1 MSINFKIA
9 FRFMKSNKVQTT
21 LISLGIALGVAV
33 QIFLG
38 LLINNLNDNLLNK
51 TIGSSSQITITSENK
66 EDKLIKDYGNIVE
79 DIKSNEG
86 NTITDLLTILDTP
99 ALVNNGD
106 SNESILVR
114 GLNYSED
121 NDIYDIKN
129 KITEGEFPTNN
140 GDVLIGKGISDSLN
154 LNIGDEFTLITSN
167 NNETL
172 VKVSGIVDMQVK
184 TLNDSWVLTSL
195 ESAQNLFNQYNSI
208 TTIEMK
214 IDMDK
219 IFDADAIAA
228 NISTYIP
235 ESLNITNWK
244 EDNGSLLDALS
255 GQKSSSLT
263 IQVFIIISV
272 TMSIAGVLAI
282 SVLQKS
288 KQIGILKA
296 MGIKNKAA
304 ASIFLLQGLIFGV
317 IGTTIGTALGITLFK
332 IFNIVVKTSDGSP
345 LVPGNMYFGFIAI
358 SILLSIAASIIAAGV
373 AARKSLK
380 LDPMDII
387 RNN

>member
-9 FRFMKSNKVQTT
+9 SRFMKSNKAQTT

-51 TIGSSSQITITSENK
+51 TIGSSSQITITSQNK
-66 EDKLIKDYGNIVE
+66 EDKIIKDYGNIVE

-86 NTITDLLTILDTP
+86 NAITDLLTILDTP

-140 GDVLIGKGISDSLN
+140 GDVLIGTGVSNSLN

-184 TLNDSWVLTSL
+184 ALNDSWVLTSL
-195 ESAQNLFNQYNSI
+195 ESAQNLFNQDNSI

-219 IFDADAIAA
+219 IFDADTIAA

-235 ESLNITNWK
+235 ENLNITNWK

-332 IFNIVVKTSDGSP
+332 IFNIVVKISDGSP
-345 LVPGNMYFGFIAI
+345 LVPGNMYFGFIVI
-358 SILLSIAASIIAAGV
+358 SVLLSIASSIIAAGV

>member
-9 FRFMKSNKVQTT
+9 SRFMKSNKAQTT

-51 TIGSSSQITITSENK
+51 TIGSSSQITITSQNK
-66 EDKLIKDYGNIVE
+66 EDKIIKDYGNIVE

-86 NTITDLLTILDTP
+86 NAITDLLTILDTP

-140 GDVLIGKGISDSLN
+140 GDVLIGTGVSNSLN

-184 TLNDSWVLTSL
+184 ALNDSWVLTSL
-195 ESAQNLFNQYNSI
+195 ESAQNLFNQDNSI

-219 IFDADAIAA
+219 IFDADTIAA

-235 ESLNITNWK
+235 ENLNITNWK

-255 GQKSSSLT
+255 GQKSSSLI

-358 SILLSIAASIIAAGV
+358 SALLSIASSIIAAGI

>member
-9 FRFMKSNKVQTT
+9 SRFMKSNKAQTT

-51 TIGSSSQITITSENK
+51 TIGSSSQITITSQNK
-66 EDKLIKDYGNIVE
+66 EDKIIKDYGNIVE
-79 DIKSNEG
+79 DIKSNED
-86 NTITDLLTILDTP
+86 NSITDLLTILDTP

-140 GDVLIGKGISDSLN
+140 GDVLIGTGVSDSLN

-184 TLNDSWVLTSL
+184 ALNDSWVLTSL
-195 ESAQNLFNQYNSI
+195 ESAQNLFNQDNSI

-219 IFDADAIAA
+219 IFDADTIAA
-228 NISTYIP
+228 NISTYTP
-235 ESLNITNWK
+235 GNLNITNWK

-317 IGTTIGTALGITLFK
+317 IGTTVGTALGITLFK

-358 SILLSIAASIIAAGV
+358 SVLLSIASSVIAAGV

>member
-1 MSINFKIA
+1 MSTNFKIA
-9 FRFMKSNKVQTT
+9 SRFMKSNKAQTT
-21 LISLGIALGVAV
+21 LISLGIAIGVAV

-51 TIGSSSQITITSENK
+51 TIGSSSQITITSKNK
-66 EDKLIKDYGNIVE
+66 EDKIIKDYENIVE

-86 NTITDLLTILDTP
+86 NTITDLLTVLDTP

-106 SNESILVR
+106 SNESLLVR

-121 NDIYDIKN
+121 NDIYDITN
-129 KITEGEFPTNN
+129 KITEGEFPTTN
-140 GDVLIGKGISDSLN
+140 GDVLIGTGVSESLN
-154 LNIGDEFTLITSN
+154 LKVGDEFTLITSSN
-167 NNETL
+167 KETL
-172 VKVSGIVDMQVK
+172 VRVSGIVDMQVK
-184 TLNDSWVLTSL
+184 ALNDAWVLTSL
-195 ESAQNLFNQYNSI
+195 QSAQSLFNQENSI

-219 IFDADAIAA
+219 IFDSDTIAS

-235 ESLNITNWK
+235 ENLNVSNWK

-317 IGTTIGTALGITLFK
+317 IGTTIGTALGIILFK
-332 IFNIVVKTSDGSP
+332 IFNIAVKTSDGSP

-380 LDPMDII
+380 LDPIDII

>member
-9 FRFMKSNKVQTT
+9 SRFMKSNKAQTT

-51 TIGSSSQITITSENK
+51 TIGSSSQVTIASQNK
-66 EDKLIKDYGNIVE
+66 EDKIIKDYGNIVE

-140 GDVLIGKGISDSLN
+140 GDVLIGTGVSDSLN
-154 LNIGDEFTLITSN
+154 LSVGDEFTLITSN

-184 TLNDSWVLTSL
+184 ALNDSWALTSL
-195 ESAQNLFNQYNSI
+195 ESAQNLFNQDNSI

-219 IFDADAIAA
+219 IFDADTIAS

-235 ESLNITNWK
+235 ENLNITNWK

>member
-9 FRFMKSNKVQTT
+9 SRFMKSNKAQTT

-51 TIGSSSQITITSENK
+51 TIGSSSQVTIASQNK
-66 EDKLIKDYGNIVE
+66 EDKIIKDYGNIVE

-140 GDVLIGKGISDSLN
+140 GDVLIGTGVSDSLN
-154 LNIGDEFTLITSN
+154 LSVGDEFTLITSN

-184 TLNDSWVLTSL
+184 ALNDSWALTSL
-195 ESAQNLFNQYNSI
+195 ESAQNLFNQDNSI

-219 IFDADAIAA
+219 IFDADTIAS

-235 ESLNITNWK
+235 ENLNITNWK

-358 SILLSIAASIIAAGV
+358 SVLLSIASSVIAAGV

>member
-9 FRFMKSNKVQTT
+9 SRFMKSNKAQTT

-51 TIGSSSQITITSENK
+51 TIGSSSQITITSQNK
-66 EDKLIKDYGNIVE
+66 EDKIIKDYGNIVE

-86 NTITDLLTILDTP
+86 NAITDLLTILDTP

-140 GDVLIGKGISDSLN
+140 GDVLIGTGVSNSLN

-184 TLNDSWVLTSL
+184 ALNDSWVLTSL
-195 ESAQNLFNQYNSI
+195 ESAQNLFNQDNSI

-219 IFDADAIAA
+219 IFDADTIAA

-235 ESLNITNWK
+235 ENLNITNWK

-358 SILLSIAASIIAAGV
+358 SVLLSIASSIIAAGV

>member
-9 FRFMKSNKVQTT
+9 SRFMKSNKAQTT

-51 TIGSSSQITITSENK
+51 TIGSSSQITIASQNK
-66 EDKLIKDYGNIVE
+66 EDKIIKDYENIVE
-79 DIKSNEG
+79 NIKSNEG

-129 KITEGEFPTNN
+129 KITEGGFPTNN
-140 GDVLIGKGISDSLN
+140 GDVLIGTGVSESLN

-184 TLNDSWVLTSL
+184 ALNDSWVLTSL
-195 ESAQNLFNQYNSI
+195 ESAQNLFNQDNSI

-219 IFDADAIAA
+219 IFDTDIIAS

-235 ESLNITNWK
+235 ENLNVANWK

-317 IGTTIGTALGITLFK
+317 IGTTVGTALGITLFK

-358 SILLSIAASIIAAGV
+358 SILLSIASSVIAAGV

>member
-9 FRFMKSNKVQTT
+9 SRFMKSNKAQTT

-51 TIGSSSQITITSENK
+51 TIGSSSQITITSQNK
-66 EDKLIKDYGNIVE
+66 EDKIIKDYGNIVE

-86 NTITDLLTILDTP
+86 NAITDLLTILDTP

-140 GDVLIGKGISDSLN
+140 GDVLIGTGVSNSLN

-184 TLNDSWVLTSL
+184 ALNDSWVLTSL
-195 ESAQNLFNQYNSI
+195 ESAQNLFNQDNSI

-214 IDMDK
+214 FDMDK
-219 IFDADAIAA
+219 IFDADTIAA

-235 ESLNITNWK
+235 ENLNITNWK

-358 SILLSIAASIIAAGV
+358 SVLLSIASSVIAAGV

>member
-1 MSINFKIA
+1 MSTNLKIA
-9 FRFMKSNKVQTT
+9 SRFMRSNKAQTT
-21 LISLGIALGVAV
+21 LISLGIAVGVAV

-51 TIGSSSQITITSENK
+51 TIGSSSQITITSDNK
-66 EDKLIKDYGNIVE
+66 EDKIIKDYGNIVE

-86 NTITDLLTILDTP
+86 NTITDLLTVLDTP

-106 SNESILVR
+106 SNESLLVR
-114 GLNYSED
+114 GLNYSKD
-121 NDIYDIKN
+121 NDIYDITN
-129 KITEGEFPTNN
+129 KITEGEFPTTD
-140 GDVLIGKGISDSLN
+140 GDVLIGKGISEALN
-154 LNIGDEFTLITSN
+154 LKVGDSFTLITSSN
-167 NNETL
+167 KETL
-172 VKVSGIVDMQVK
+172 VRISGIVDLQVK
-184 TLNDSWVLTSL
+184 ALNDSWVLTTL
-195 ESAQNLFNQYNSI
+195 ESAQNLFSQENSI
-208 TTIEMK
+208 TSIEMK
-214 IDMDK
+214 IDMDE
-219 IFDADAIAA
+219 IFDADTIAS

-235 ESLNITNWK
+235 ENLKVTNWK

-255 GQKSSSLT
+255 GQQSSSLT

-317 IGTTIGTALGITLFK
+317 IGTTTGTVLGIILFK
-332 IFNIVVKTSDGSP
+332 IFNIAVKTSDGSP

>member
-9 FRFMKSNKVQTT
+9 SRFMKSNKAQTT

-106 SNESILVR
+106 SNDSILVR

-140 GDVLIGKGISDSLN
+140 GDVLIGKGVSDSLN

-184 TLNDSWVLTSL
+184 ALNDSWVLTSL
-195 ESAQNLFNQYNSI
+195 ESAQNLFNQDNSI

-345 LVPGNMYFGFIAI
+345 LVPGNIYFGFIAI
-358 SILLSIAASIIAAGV
+358 SALLSIASSIIAAGV

>member
-9 FRFMKSNKVQTT
+9 SRFMKSNKAQTT

-51 TIGSSSQITITSENK
+51 TIGSSSQITITSKNK
-66 EDKLIKDYGNIVE
+66 EDKIIKDYGNIVE

-86 NTITDLLTILDTP
+86 NAITDLLTILDTP

-140 GDVLIGKGISDSLN
+140 GDVLIGTGVSNSLN

-167 NNETL
+167 SNETL

-184 TLNDSWVLTSL
+184 ALNDSWVLTSL
-195 ESAQNLFNQYNSI
+195 ESAQNLFNQDNSI

-214 IDMDK
+214 IDMNK
-219 IFDADAIAA
+219 IFDADTIAA

-235 ESLNITNWK
+235 ENLNITNWK

-345 LVPGNMYFGFIAI
+345 LVPDNMYFGFIAI
-358 SILLSIAASIIAAGV
+358 SVLLSIASSVIAAGV

>member
-9 FRFMKSNKVQTT
+9 SRFMKSNKAQTT

-140 GDVLIGKGISDSLN
+140 GDVLIGTGVSDSLN
-154 LNIGDEFTLITSN
+154 LNVGDEFTLITSN

-184 TLNDSWVLTSL
+184 ALNDSWALTSL
-195 ESAQNLFNQYNSI
+195 ESAQSLFNQDNSI

-219 IFDADAIAA
+219 IFDADTIAS

-235 ESLNITNWK
+235 KNLNITNWK

-358 SILLSIAASIIAAGV
+358 SALLSIASSIIAAGV

>member
-9 FRFMKSNKVQTT
+9 SRFMKSNKAQTT

-86 NTITDLLTILDTP
+86 NAITDLLTILDTP

-121 NDIYDIKN
+121 NDIYNIKN

-140 GDVLIGKGISDSLN
+140 GDVLIGTGVSNSLN
-154 LNIGDEFTLITSN
+154 LNIGDEITLITSN

-184 TLNDSWVLTSL
+184 ALNDSWVLTSL
-195 ESAQNLFNQYNSI
+195 ESAQTLFNQDNSI

-235 ESLNITNWK
+235 ENLNITNWK

-317 IGTTIGTALGITLFK
+317 IGTTVGTALGITLFK

-358 SILLSIAASIIAAGV
+358 SVLLSIASSVIAAGV

>member
-9 FRFMKSNKVQTT
+9 SRFMKSNKAQTT

-51 TIGSSSQITITSENK
+51 TIGSSSQITIASQNK
-66 EDKLIKDYGNIVE
+66 EDKIIKDYGNIVE

-140 GDVLIGKGISDSLN
+140 GDVLIGTGVSDSLN

-184 TLNDSWVLTSL
+184 ALNDSWVLTSL
-195 ESAQNLFNQYNSI
+195 ESAQNLFNQDNSI

-219 IFDADAIAA
+219 IFDADTIAA

-235 ESLNITNWK
+235 ENLNITNWK

-358 SILLSIAASIIAAGV
+358 SALLSIASSIIAAGV

>member
-9 FRFMKSNKVQTT
+9 SRFMKSNKAQTT

-140 GDVLIGKGISDSLN
+140 GDVLIGKGVSDSLN

-184 TLNDSWVLTSL
+184 ALNDSWVLTSL
-195 ESAQNLFNQYNSI
+195 ESAQNLFNQDNSI

-235 ESLNITNWK
+235 ENLNITNWK

-345 LVPGNMYFGFIAI
+345 LVPGNIYFGFIAI
-358 SILLSIAASIIAAGV
+358 SALLSIASSIIAAGV

>member
-9 FRFMKSNKVQTT
+9 SRFMKSNKAQTT

-51 TIGSSSQITITSENK
+51 TIGSSSQVTIASQNK
-66 EDKLIKDYGNIVE
+66 EDKIIKDYGNIVE

-140 GDVLIGKGISDSLN
+140 GDVLIGTGVSDSLN
-154 LNIGDEFTLITSN
+154 LSVGDEFTLITSN

-184 TLNDSWVLTSL
+184 ALNDSWALTSL
-195 ESAQNLFNQYNSI
+195 ESAQNLFNQDNSI

-219 IFDADAIAA
+219 IFDADTIAS

-235 ESLNITNWK
+235 ENLNITNWK

-345 LVPGNMYFGFIAI
+345 LVPDNMYFGFIAI

>member
-9 FRFMKSNKVQTT
+9 SRFMKSNKAQTT

-51 TIGSSSQITITSENK
+51 TIGSSSQITITSKNK
-66 EDKLIKDYGNIVE
+66 EDKIIKDYGNIVE

-86 NTITDLLTILDTP
+86 NAITDLLTILDTP

-140 GDVLIGKGISDSLN
+140 GDVLIGTGVSNSLN

-167 NNETL
+167 SNETL

-184 TLNDSWVLTSL
+184 ALNDSWVLTSL
-195 ESAQNLFNQYNSI
+195 ESAQNLFNQDNSI

-214 IDMDK
+214 IDMNK
-219 IFDADAIAA
+219 IFDADTIAA

-235 ESLNITNWK
+235 ENLNITNWK

-358 SILLSIAASIIAAGV
+358 SVLLSIASSVIAAGV

>member
-9 FRFMKSNKVQTT
+9 SRFMKSNKAQTT

-51 TIGSSSQITITSENK
+51 TIGSSSQITITSQNK
-66 EDKLIKDYGNIVE
+66 EDKIIKDYGNIVE

-86 NTITDLLTILDTP
+86 NAITDLLTILDTP

-140 GDVLIGKGISDSLN
+140 GDVLIGTGVSNSLN

-184 TLNDSWVLTSL
+184 ALNDSWVLTSL
-195 ESAQNLFNQYNSI
+195 ESAQNLFNQDNSI

-214 IDMDK
+214 IDMNK
-219 IFDADAIAA
+219 IFDADTIAA

-235 ESLNITNWK
+235 ENLNITNWK

-317 IGTTIGTALGITLFK
+317 IVTTIGTALGITLFK

-358 SILLSIAASIIAAGV
+358 SVLLSIASSVIAAGV

>member
-9 FRFMKSNKVQTT
+9 SRFMKSNKAQTT

-51 TIGSSSQITITSENK
+51 TIGSSSQITITSQNK
-66 EDKLIKDYGNIVE
+66 EDKIIKDYGNIVE

-86 NTITDLLTILDTP
+86 NAITDLLTILDTP

-140 GDVLIGKGISDSLN
+140 GYVLIGTGVSNSLN

-184 TLNDSWVLTSL
+184 ALNDSWVLTSL
-195 ESAQNLFNQYNSI
+195 ESAQNLFNQDNSI

-219 IFDADAIAA
+219 IFDADTIAA

-235 ESLNITNWK
+235 ENLNITNWK

-317 IGTTIGTALGITLFK
+317 IGTTVGTALGITLFK

-358 SILLSIAASIIAAGV
+358 SALLSIASSIIAAGV

>member
-9 FRFMKSNKVQTT
+9 SRFMKSNKAQTT

-51 TIGSSSQITITSENK
+51 TIGSSSQITITSQNK
-66 EDKLIKDYGNIVE
+66 EDKIIKDYGNIVE

-86 NTITDLLTILDTP
+86 NAITDLLTILDTP

-140 GDVLIGKGISDSLN
+140 GDVLIGTGVSNSLN

-184 TLNDSWVLTSL
+184 ALNDSWVLTSL
-195 ESAQNLFNQYNSI
+195 ESAQNLFNQDNSI

-219 IFDADAIAA
+219 IFDADTIAA

-235 ESLNITNWK
+235 ENLNITNWK

-317 IGTTIGTALGITLFK
+317 IGTTVGTALGITLFK

-358 SILLSIAASIIAAGV
+358 SALLSIASSIIAAGI

>member
-9 FRFMKSNKVQTT
+9 SRFMKSNKAQTT

-140 GDVLIGKGISDSLN
+140 GDVLIGKGVSDSLN

-184 TLNDSWVLTSL
+184 ALNDSWVLTSL
-195 ESAQNLFNQYNSI
+195 ESSQNLFNQDNSI

-219 IFDADAIAA
+219 IFDADAISA

-358 SILLSIAASIIAAGV
+358 SALLSIASSIIAAGV

>member
-9 FRFMKSNKVQTT
+9 SRFMKSNKAQTT

-51 TIGSSSQITITSENK
+51 TIGSSSQITITSQNK
-66 EDKLIKDYGNIVE
+66 EDKIIKDYGNIVE

-86 NTITDLLTILDTP
+86 NAITDLLTILDTP

-140 GDVLIGKGISDSLN
+140 GDVLIGTGVSDSLN

-184 TLNDSWVLTSL
+184 ALNDSWVLTSL
-195 ESAQNLFNQYNSI
+195 ESAQNLFNQDNSI

-219 IFDADAIAA
+219 IFDADAIAS

-235 ESLNITNWK
+235 ENLNITNWK

-345 LVPGNMYFGFIAI
+345 LVPGNIYFGFIAI
-358 SILLSIAASIIAAGV
+358 SALLSIASSIIAAGV

>member
-9 FRFMKSNKVQTT
+9 SRFMKSNKAQTT

-51 TIGSSSQITITSENK
+51 TIGSSSQITITSQNK
-66 EDKLIKDYGNIVE
+66 EDKIIKDYGNIVE

-86 NTITDLLTILDTP
+86 NAITDLLTILDTP

-140 GDVLIGKGISDSLN
+140 GDVLIGTGVSNSLN

-184 TLNDSWVLTSL
+184 ALNDSWVLTSL
-195 ESAQNLFNQYNSI
+195 ESAQNLFNQDNSI

-219 IFDADAIAA
+219 IFDADTIAA

-235 ESLNITNWK
+235 ENLNITNWK

-255 GQKSSSLT
+255 GQKSSSLI

-317 IGTTIGTALGITLFK
+317 IGTTVGTALGITLFK

-358 SILLSIAASIIAAGV
+358 SALLSIASSIIAAGI

>member
-9 FRFMKSNKVQTT
+9 SRFMKSNKAQTT

-51 TIGSSSQITITSENK
+51 TIGSSSQITITSQNK
-66 EDKLIKDYGNIVE
+66 EDKIIKDYGNIVE

-86 NTITDLLTILDTP
+86 NAITDLLTILDTP
-99 ALVNNGD
+99 ALVNNGN
-106 SNESILVR
+106 SNDSILVR

-140 GDVLIGKGISDSLN
+140 GDVLIGTGVSNSLN

-184 TLNDSWVLTSL
+184 ALNDSWVLTSL
-195 ESAQNLFNQYNSI
+195 ESAQNLFNQDNSI

-214 IDMDK
+214 IDMNK
-219 IFDADAIAA
+219 IFDADTIAA

-235 ESLNITNWK
+235 ENLNITNWK

-358 SILLSIAASIIAAGV
+358 SVLLSIASSVIAAGV

>member
-9 FRFMKSNKVQTT
+9 SRFMKSNKAQTT

-140 GDVLIGKGISDSLN
+140 GDVLIGKGVSDSLN

-184 TLNDSWVLTSL
+184 ALNDSWVLTSL
-195 ESAQNLFNQYNSI
+195 ESAQNLFNQDNSI

-358 SILLSIAASIIAAGV
+358 SALLSIASSIIAAGV

>member
-9 FRFMKSNKVQTT
+9 SRFMKSNKAQTT

-51 TIGSSSQITITSENK
+51 TIGSSSQITITSKNK
-66 EDKLIKDYGNIVE
+66 EDKIIKDYGNIVE

-86 NTITDLLTILDTP
+86 NAITDLLTILDTP

-140 GDVLIGKGISDSLN
+140 GDVLIGTGVSNSLN

-184 TLNDSWVLTSL
+184 ALNDSWVLTSL
-195 ESAQNLFNQYNSI
+195 ESAQNLFNQDNSI

-219 IFDADAIAA
+219 IFDADTIAA

-235 ESLNITNWK
+235 ENLNITNWK

-358 SILLSIAASIIAAGV
+358 SVLLSIASSVIAAGV

>member
-9 FRFMKSNKVQTT
+9 SRFMKSNKAQTT

-66 EDKLIKDYGNIVE
+66 EDKLIKDYGNIIE

-140 GDVLIGKGISDSLN
+140 GDVLIGKGVSDSLN

-184 TLNDSWVLTSL
+184 ALNDSWVLTSL
-195 ESAQNLFNQYNSI
+195 ESAQNLFNQDNSI

-345 LVPGNMYFGFIAI
+345 LVPGNIYFGFIAI
-358 SILLSIAASIIAAGV
+358 SALLSIASSIIAAGV

>member
-9 FRFMKSNKVQTT
+9 SRFMKSNKAQTT

-51 TIGSSSQITITSENK
+51 TIGSSSQITITSKNK
-66 EDKLIKDYGNIVE
+66 EDKIIKDYGNIVE

-140 GDVLIGKGISDSLN
+140 GDVLIGTGVSNSLN
-154 LNIGDEFTLITSN
+154 LNIGDEFTLIISN

-184 TLNDSWVLTSL
+184 ALNDSWVLTSL
-195 ESAQNLFNQYNSI
+195 ESAQNLFNQDNSI

-219 IFDADAIAA
+219 IFDADTIAA
-228 NISTYIP
+228 NISTYTP
-235 ESLNITNWK
+235 ENLNITNWK

-345 LVPGNMYFGFIAI
+345 LVPGNIYFGFIAI
-358 SILLSIAASIIAAGV
+358 SALLSIASSIIAAGV

>member
-9 FRFMKSNKVQTT
+9 SRFMKSNKAQTT

-51 TIGSSSQITITSENK
+51 TIGSSSQITITSQNK
-66 EDKLIKDYGNIVE
+66 EDKIIKDYGNIVE

-86 NTITDLLTILDTP
+86 NAITDLLTILDTP

-121 NDIYDIKN
+121 NDIYNIKN

-140 GDVLIGKGISDSLN
+140 GDVLIGTGVSNSLN

-184 TLNDSWVLTSL
+184 ALNDSWVLTSL
-195 ESAQNLFNQYNSI
+195 ESAQNLFNQDNSI

-219 IFDADAIAA
+219 IFDADTIAA

-235 ESLNITNWK
+235 ENLNITNWK

-358 SILLSIAASIIAAGV
+358 SALLSIASSIIAAGV

>member
-9 FRFMKSNKVQTT
+9 SRFMKSNKAQTT

-51 TIGSSSQITITSENK
+51 TIGSSSQITIVSQNK
-66 EDKLIKDYGNIVE
+66 EDKIIKDYGNIVE

-86 NTITDLLTILDTP
+86 NAITDLLTILDTP

-121 NDIYDIKN
+121 NDIYNIKN

-140 GDVLIGKGISDSLN
+140 GDVLIGTGVSNSLN
-154 LNIGDEFTLITSN
+154 LNIGDEITLITSN

-184 TLNDSWVLTSL
+184 ALNDSWVLTSL
-195 ESAQNLFNQYNSI
+195 ESAQTLFNQDNSI

-214 IDMDK
+214 IDMNK
-219 IFDADAIAA
+219 IFDADTIAA

-235 ESLNITNWK
+235 ENLNITNWK

-358 SILLSIAASIIAAGV
+358 SVLLSIASSVIAAGV

>member
-9 FRFMKSNKVQTT
+9 SRFMKSNKAQTT

-51 TIGSSSQITITSENK
+51 TIGSSSQITITSQNK
-66 EDKLIKDYGNIVE
+66 EDKIIKDYGNIVE

-86 NTITDLLTILDTP
+86 NAITDLLTILDTP

-121 NDIYDIKN
+121 NDIYNIKN

-140 GDVLIGKGISDSLN
+140 GDVLIGTGVSNSLN

-184 TLNDSWVLTSL
+184 ALNDSWVLTSL
-195 ESAQNLFNQYNSI
+195 ESAQNLFNQDNSI

-219 IFDADAIAA
+219 IFDADTIAA

-235 ESLNITNWK
+235 ENLNITNWK

-317 IGTTIGTALGITLFK
+317 IGTTVGTALGITLFK

-358 SILLSIAASIIAAGV
+358 SALLSIASSIIAAGV

>member
-9 FRFMKSNKVQTT
+9 SRFMKSNKAQTT

-51 TIGSSSQITITSENK
+51 TIGSSSQITITSQNK
-66 EDKLIKDYGNIVE
+66 EDKIIKDYGNIVE

-140 GDVLIGKGISDSLN
+140 GDVLIGTGVSDSLN
-154 LNIGDEFTLITSN
+154 LNVGDEFTLITSN

-184 TLNDSWVLTSL
+184 ALNDSWALTSL
-195 ESAQNLFNQYNSI
+195 ESAQNLFNQDNSI

-219 IFDADAIAA
+219 IFDADTIAA

-235 ESLNITNWK
+235 ENLNITNWK

-317 IGTTIGTALGITLFK
+317 IGTTIGTVLGITLFK

-358 SILLSIAASIIAAGV
+358 SALLSIASSIIAAGV

>member
-1 MSINFKIA
+1 MSINLRIA
-9 FRFMKSNKVQTT
+9 SRFMKSNKAQTT

-51 TIGSSSQITITSENK
+51 TIGSSSQITITSQNK
-66 EDKLIKDYGNIVE
+66 EDKIIKDYGNIVE
-79 DIKSNEG
+79 NIKSNEG

-106 SNESILVR
+106 SNESILIR

-140 GDVLIGKGISDSLN
+140 GDVLIGTGVSESLN
-154 LNIGDEFTLITSN
+154 LNVGDEFTLITSN
-167 NNETL
+167 NKETL

-184 TLNDSWVLTSL
+184 ALNDSWVLTSL
-195 ESAQNLFNQYNSI
+195 ESAQNLFNQDNSI

-219 IFDADAIAA
+219 IFDADTIAS
-228 NISTYIP
+228 NISTYTP
-235 ESLNITNWK
+235 GNLNITNWK

-345 LVPGNMYFGFIAI
+345 LVPGNMYFGFITI
-358 SILLSIAASIIAAGV
+358 SVLLSITSSIIAAGV

>member
-1 MSINFKIA
+1 MSTNLKIA
-9 FRFMKSNKVQTT
+9 SRFMKSNKAQTT
-21 LISLGIALGVAV
+21 LISLGIAIGVAV

-51 TIGSSSQITITSENK
+51 TIGSSSQITITSDNK
-66 EDKLIKDYGNIVE
+66 EDKIIKDYENIVE
-79 DIKSNEG
+79 DIKSKEG
-86 NTITDLLTILDTP
+86 NTITDLLTVLDTP

-106 SNESILVR
+106 SNDSLLVR
-114 GLNYSED
+114 GLNYTKD
-121 NDIYDIKN
+121 NDIYDITN
-129 KITEGEFPTNN
+129 KITEGDFPTTY
-140 GDVLIGKGISDSLN
+140 GDVLIGKGISETLN
-154 LNIGDEFTLITSN
+154 LKVGDSFTLITSSN
-167 NNETL
+167 KETL
-172 VKVSGIVDMQVK
+172 VRISGIVDLQVK
-184 TLNDSWVLTSL
+184 ALNDSWVLTSI
-195 ESAQNLFNQYNSI
+195 ESAQSLFDQENSI

-219 IFDADAIAA
+219 IFDADTIAS

-235 ESLNITNWK
+235 DNLKVTNWK

-255 GQKSSSLT
+255 GQQSSSLT

-317 IGTTIGTALGITLFK
+317 IGTTTGTALGIILFK
-332 IFNIVVKTSDGSP
+332 IFNIAVKTSDGSP

>member
-9 FRFMKSNKVQTT
+9 SRFMKSNKAQTT

-51 TIGSSSQITITSENK
+51 TIGSSSQITITSQNK
-66 EDKLIKDYGNIVE
+66 EDKIIKDYGNIVE

-86 NTITDLLTILDTP
+86 NAITDLLTILDTP

-140 GDVLIGKGISDSLN
+140 GDVLIGTGVSDSLN

-184 TLNDSWVLTSL
+184 ALNDSWVLTSL
-195 ESAQNLFNQYNSI
+195 ESAQNLFNQDNSI

-219 IFDADAIAA
+219 IFDADTIAA
-228 NISTYIP
+228 NISTYTP
-235 ESLNITNWK
+235 ENLNITNWK

-317 IGTTIGTALGITLFK
+317 IGTTVGTALGITLFK

-345 LVPGNMYFGFIAI
+345 LVPGNIYFGFIAI
-358 SILLSIAASIIAAGV
+358 SLLLSIASSVIAAGV

>member
-9 FRFMKSNKVQTT
+9 SRFMKSNKAQTT

-51 TIGSSSQITITSENK
+51 TIGSSSQITITSQNK
-66 EDKLIKDYGNIVE
+66 EDKIIKDYGNIVE
-79 DIKSNEG
+79 DIKSNED
-86 NTITDLLTILDTP
+86 NSITDLLTILDTP

-140 GDVLIGKGISDSLN
+140 GDVLIGTGVSDSLN

-184 TLNDSWVLTSL
+184 ALNDSWVLTSL
-195 ESAQNLFNQYNSI
+195 ESAQNLFNQDNSI
-208 TTIEMK
+208 TTVEMK

-219 IFDADAIAA
+219 IFDADTIAA
-228 NISTYIP
+228 NISTYTP
-235 ESLNITNWK
+235 GNLNITNWK

-317 IGTTIGTALGITLFK
+317 IGTTVGTALGITLFK

-358 SILLSIAASIIAAGV
+358 SVLLSIASSVIAAGV

>member
-9 FRFMKSNKVQTT
+9 SRFMKSNKAQTT

-140 GDVLIGKGISDSLN
+140 GDVLIGKGVSDSLN
-154 LNIGDEFTLITSN
+154 LSIGDEFTLITSN

-184 TLNDSWVLTSL
+184 ALNDSWVLTSL
-195 ESAQNLFNQYNSI
+195 ESAQNLFNQDNSI

-345 LVPGNMYFGFIAI
+345 LVPGNIYFVFIAI
-358 SILLSIAASIIAAGV
+358 SALLSIASSIIAAGV

>member
-9 FRFMKSNKVQTT
+9 SRFMKSNKAQTT

-51 TIGSSSQITITSENK
+51 TIGSSSQITITSQNK
-66 EDKLIKDYGNIVE
+66 EDKIIKDYGNIVE

-140 GDVLIGKGISDSLN
+140 GDVLIGTGVSNSLN

-184 TLNDSWVLTSL
+184 ALNDSWALTSL
-195 ESAQNLFNQYNSI
+195 ESAQNLFNQDNSI

-219 IFDADAIAA
+219 IFDADTIAA

-235 ESLNITNWK
+235 ENLNITNWK

-358 SILLSIAASIIAAGV
+358 SILLSIASSIIAAGV